1 MINIHDDDDDDDD
14 RYNDDS
20 GHDGSYRIKK
30 EKMDLQFVTMIIHRY
45 HHIIS
50 IINHI
55 LIVRVDRYN
64 IRNRSSIMKMVLHE
78 TYIPIEKI
86 IFSYQNNCHI
96 DKSTATTKVTNTSAI
111 NSSSLSSTTASAVDA
126 AAVKISYSCINTFVP
141 FLLSITTS
149 RSDDLPFHLA
159 IYHLHC
165 KVVTL
170 HHYLTH
176 SYQTYFKKG
185 KEIISYQIMTNLLS
199 NMTNLLYIHSSH
211 LILQ

>member
-1 MINIHDDDDDDDD
+1 MINIHDDDDDK
-14 RYNDDS
+14 YNDNS
-20 GHDGSYRIKK
+20 GHDGSYRMEK
-30 EKMDLQFVTMIIHRY
+30 EKMDLQFVTMIIHKY
-45 HHIIS
+45 YHIIS

-64 IRNRSSIMKMVLHE
+64 IRNRSSIMKMVQNE
-78 TYIPIEKI
+78 TYIPIERI

-96 DKSTATTKVTNTSAI
+96 DKSTATTKAMNTSAI
-111 NSSSLSSTTASAVDA
+111 NSSSTSSTNTTAVAT
-126 AAVKISYSCINTFVP
+126 VKISYSCINTFVP

-176 SYQTYFKKG
+176 SYQAYFKKG
-185 KEIISYQIMTNLLS
+185 KEIIYYQI
-199 NMTNLLYIHSSH
+199 
-211 LILQ
+211 

>member
-1 MINIHDDDDDDDD
+1 
-14 RYNDDS
+14 
-20 GHDGSYRIKK
+20 
-30 EKMDLQFVTMIIHRY
+30 
-45 HHIIS
+45 
-50 IINHI
+50 
-55 LIVRVDRYN
+55 
-64 IRNRSSIMKMVLHE
+64 MVQNE
-78 TYIPIEKI
+78 TYIPIERI

-96 DKSTATTKVTNTSAI
+96 DKSTATTKAMNTSAI
-111 NSSSLSSTTASAVDA
+111 NSSSTSSTNTTAVA

-185 KEIISYQIMTNLLS
+185 KEIIYYQI
-199 NMTNLLYIHSSH
+199 
-211 LILQ
+211 

>member
-1 MINIHDDDDDDDD
+1 MIDIHDDNDDDNK
-14 RYNDDS
+14 YNDNS
-20 GHDGSYRIKK
+20 GHDGSYRMEK
-30 EKMDLQFVTMIIHRY
+30 EKMDLQFVTMIIHKY

-64 IRNRSSIMKMVLHE
+64 IRNRSSIMKMVQNE

-96 DKSTATTKVTNTSAI
+96 DKSTATTKATNTS
-111 NSSSLSSTTASAVDA
+111 SSTSSTTTIASAVDVA
-126 AAVKISYSCINTFVP
+126 TVKISYSCINTFVP

-176 SYQTYFKKG
+176 SYQAYFKKG
-185 KEIISYQIMTNLLS
+185 KEIISYPI
-199 NMTNLLYIHSSH
+199 
-211 LILQ
+211 

>member
-1 MINIHDDDDDDDD
+1 LINIHDDDDDDDD
-14 RYNDDS
+14 RYNDAS
-20 GHDGSYRIKK
+20 GHDGFYRMEK
-30 EKMDLQFVTMIIHRY
+30 EKLDLQFVTMIIHKY

-64 IRNRSSIMKMVLHE
+64 IRNRSSIMKMVLNE

-96 DKSTATTKVTNTSAI
+96 DNSTATTKATNTSAI
-111 NSSSLSSTTASAVDA
+111 NSSSTTATACAVD

-149 RSDDLPFHLA
+149 RSDDIPFYLA

-176 SYQTYFKKG
+176 SYQTYFNKG
-185 KEIISYQIMTNLLS
+185 KKNISCQYDYSTIKYDYSTIK
-199 NMTNLLYIHSSH
+199 YD
-211 LILQ
+211 

>member
-1 MINIHDDDDDDDD
+1 LINIHDDNDDDNK
-14 RYNDDS
+14 YNDNS
-20 GHDGSYRIKK
+20 GHDGSYRMEK
-30 EKMDLQFVTMIIHRY
+30 EKMDLQFVTMIIHKY

-96 DKSTATTKVTNTSAI
+96 VKSTATTKATNTSAI
-111 NSSSLSSTTASAVDA
+111 NSSSTTTTASAVA
-126 AAVKISYSCINTFVP
+126 AAAAAAEKISYSCINTFVP

-149 RSDDLPFHLA
+149 KSDDLPFHLA

-185 KEIISYQIMTNLLS
+185 KEIIY
-199 NMTNLLYIHSSH
+199 Y
-211 LILQ
+211 LI

>member
-1 MINIHDDDDDDDD
+1 
-14 RYNDDS
+14 
-20 GHDGSYRIKK
+20 
-30 EKMDLQFVTMIIHRY
+30 
-45 HHIIS
+45 
-50 IINHI
+50 
-55 LIVRVDRYN
+55 
-64 IRNRSSIMKMVLHE
+64 MVQNE

-96 DKSTATTKVTNTSAI
+96 VKSTATTKATNTLAI
-111 NSSSLSSTTASAVDA
+111 NSSSASTTTASAV

-185 KEIISYQIMTNLLS
+185 KEIISYQI
-199 NMTNLLYIHSSH
+199 
-211 LILQ
+211 